1 MHETG
6 SSSIQVLADR
16 CACILLCVMLQT
28 HFNGFT
34 WPLMQQL
41 LVGWHSRARFGS
53 NHARHTAAKS
63 PSAVTSANEH
73 ASDSSSPGAALL
85 QVPVVWPGWVYGDL
99 FTHLVCERGWLPLA
113 LYRRAG
119 HRGRQLPYVY
129 TNPGRH
135 TLLQAGDQ
143 VVVLVPL
150 DPDTGN
156 LPKDALRA
164 LHAQR
169 HSTRDPAAAAADTA
183 ECVQGTDAAESS
195 SGAAQGHQGTSVAQ
209 RRWQS
214 AARRV
219 LAKLPAGVD
228 ASADQTPH
236 P

>member
-1 MHETG
+1 M
-6 SSSIQVLADR
+6 V
-16 CACILLCVMLQT
+16 QT

-41 LVGWHSRARFGS
+41 LVSWHSRAGFGS
-53 NHARHTAAKS
+53 SHGTHGDTRRAAATADL
-63 PSAVTSANEH
+63 AVTSANQPQPVH
-73 ASDSSSPGAALL
+73 VDDSSSRGAVLL
-85 QVPVVWPGWVYGDL
+85 QLPVVWPGWVYGDL
-99 FTHLVCERGWLPLA
+99 FTHLLCERGWLPLA

-150 DPDTGN
+150 DPDTGS
-156 LPKDALRA
+156 LPKEALLA

-169 HSTRDPAAAAADTA
+169 NSGSSSRRDLPGTAADLTGCRQSMDEA
-183 ECVQGTDAAESS
+183 DSCNDAAQS
-195 SGAAQGHQGTSVAQ
+195 HQGTGTA

-219 LAKLPAGVD
+219 LTKLHAGADGD
-228 ASADQTPH
+228 AEQAPH
-236 P
+236 T